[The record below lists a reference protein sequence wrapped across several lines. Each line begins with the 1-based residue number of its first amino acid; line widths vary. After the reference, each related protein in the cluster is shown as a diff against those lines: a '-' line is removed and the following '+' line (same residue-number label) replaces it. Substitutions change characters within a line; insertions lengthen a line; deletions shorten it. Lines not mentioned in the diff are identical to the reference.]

1 LKELDNKILYVE
13 NGGYSHP
20 RLHGILKDLH
30 ELENNRHL
38 FLEVEEMGDRSSTH
52 PTANYTAKFT
62 NLRANESSVRLLS
75 MLGRLWKLEYNP
87 VDNYHNLLQDL

>member
-1 LKELDNKILYVE
+1 
-13 NGGYSHP
+13 
-20 RLHGILKDLH
+20 
-30 ELENNRHL
+30 
-38 FLEVEEMGDRSSTH
+38 MGDRSSTH